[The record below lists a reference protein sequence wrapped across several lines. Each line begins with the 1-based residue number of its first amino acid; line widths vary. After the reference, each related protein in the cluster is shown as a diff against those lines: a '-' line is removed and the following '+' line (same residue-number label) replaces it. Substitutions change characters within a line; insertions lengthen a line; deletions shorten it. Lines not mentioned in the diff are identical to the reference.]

1 MNLNEDPSG
10 QTATTKSSGNEEEN
24 WRKQNAA
31 SGNREKAVIEAFES
45 SNRWRVEWPMNHA
58 RNAMTRYAGFNPNLA
73 NTKILAFDSRIQ

>member
-31 SGNREKAVIEAFES
+31 SGNRQKAVIEAFEVATVGVWS
-45 SNRWRVEWPMNHA
+45 GPMNHA

-73 NTKILAFDSRIQ
+73 NTEILAFDSRIQ